1 MYAML
6 SVGWAARRHAA
17 GLAYADVAYVIECSE
32 LDSLLQR
39 ARFALFFFWLA
50 ILIATRAIARST
62 TNDRFQIV
70 GKDFRRSAV
79 SQAVPRLLQQS

>member
-6 SVGWAARRHAA
+6 SAGWAARRAAA

-39 ARFALFFFWLA
+39 GRFALFFFLA
-50 ILIATRAIARST
+50 RDSNR
-62 TNDRFQIV
+62 N
-70 GKDFRRSAV
+70 
-79 SQAVPRLLQQS
+79 QSNCKEYN